1 MSSQLNDQAAVRVD
15 EVVLVG
21 KKLDVLGAG
30 IGAHEDHEVFV
41 SAGGWSGYLAAEV
54 AVDVFPGTVVL
65 SSLVLAAGR
74 LLFRALEARHVGHA
88 SFGTLGFVSPSTSKA
103 AWRF

>member
-1 MSSQLNDQAAVRVD
+1 MD

-30 IGAHEDHEVFV
+30 VGAHEDHKVFV
-41 SAGGWSGYLAAEV
+41 PRADC
-54 AVDVFPGTVVL
+54 VDILPLRSLWMSSHGTVDL
-65 SSLVLAAGR
+65 SSLVLAGGR

-88 SFGTLGFVSPSTSKA
+88 SFGTWGFVSPSTSQG